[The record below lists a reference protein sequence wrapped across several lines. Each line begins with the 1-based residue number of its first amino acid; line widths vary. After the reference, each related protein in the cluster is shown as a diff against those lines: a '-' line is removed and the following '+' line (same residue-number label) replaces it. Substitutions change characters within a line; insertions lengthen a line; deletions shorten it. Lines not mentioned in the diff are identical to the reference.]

1 MPHLPFSRK
10 TLSPAEETGFRHV
23 HRANPGGIQQQAW
36 GEACEETGFPLTLRE
51 TRFRYRP
58 AAQQPCFDSGQIL
71 VALAAAAM
79 LCASPA
85 IAQTSAPADLQTHVG
100 NLASIDYPTR
110 MNAARMVRRVDA
122 PVAVAALR
130 EAVAAHPDEFVRYR
144 AFILLSS
151 FNDRATGDLVR
162 TLLRDRNDRLRE
174 SAYKWLELHP
184 DPSLTSTLLAALQ
197 TEQAEFV
204 RPALVGAI
212 AALGDNRQVQAALVP
227 EVTRGVD
234 FFRGAAID
242 SLGRHRAAYAADA
255 IAGVAAL
262 DGPLQDD
269 AVLALGRIG
278 GPRARTAL
286 AGLKG
291 APAAL
296 TPTIRA
302 AQCLAGDPCDAVI
315 KALADGSVVAE
326 ASTATVRATVSALS
340 ALVASGNRAAT
351 AALVAL
357 GDRGAAVRDQSALG
371 FAAAAVR
378 NPDHVIAWFE
388 ASTEPVRAA
397 ALALLRQGFEDLEE
411 DFGEEQFFAAARAF
425 YWKSAD
431 ASPGR
436 NLAAALIQQLEF

>member
-1 MPHLPFSRK
+1 MPHLRFSRK
-10 TLSPAEETGFRHV
+10 ILSSADRLPPRQLFERFRRGCAIGALTV
-23 HRANPGGIQQQAW
+23 LAAVAASAQAPGPGGGPSPQS
-36 GEACEETGFPLTLRE
+36 
-51 TRFRYRP
+51 
-58 AAQQPCFDSGQIL
+58 AAAGP
-71 VALAAAAM
+71 AAAA
-79 LCASPA
+79 
-85 IAQTSAPADLQTHVG
+85 DLKTHVG

-110 MNAARMVRRVDA
+110 MNAARMVRRADA
-122 PVAVAALR
+122 AVAVAALR
-130 EAVAAHPDEFVRYR
+130 EAVAKHPDEFVRYR

-184 DPSLTSTLLAALQ
+184 DPGLTSTLLAALQ

-212 AALGDNRQVQAALVP
+212 AALGDNPQVQRALVP

-242 SLGRHRAAYAADA
+242 SLGRHRAAYAAEA
-255 IAGVAAL
+255 IAGVAVL
-262 DGPLQDD
+262 EGPLQDD

-286 AGLKG
+286 AAFKT

-296 TPTIRA
+296 VPVIRA
-302 AQCLAGDPCDAVI
+302 AQCLTGQPCEPVI
-315 KALADGSVVAE
+315 KALADGVTAAG
-326 ASTATVRATVSALS
+326 ASTATVRASVTALS
-340 ALVASGNRAAT
+340 ALAANGNEAAT
-351 AALVAL
+351 AALVAV
-357 GDRGAAVRDQSALG
+357 GGQGAAARDQSALAI
-371 FAAAAVR
+371 AAAAVR
-378 NPDHVIAWFE
+378 NPEHVIAWLD
-388 ASTEPVRAA
+388 ASAAPVRTTAIG
-397 ALALLRQGFEDLEE
+397 LLKQGFEDLEE

-431 ASPGR
+431 GSSGR